1 MKLKNPF
8 SAFHPYPK
16 ISSSLNSVKS
26 LCSVEGTAI
35 DNILI
40 VVRTMQ
46 RVIFVRL
53 HVNVFLDLGH
63 LVPHHWCPHGGLSWT
78 TKDSY
83 QATDGHGPCPGPVAR
98 PGTRKKCTWVDGT
111 PRSRTTPRSPSWSRP
126 SLPPHYSIT
135 GTTTS
140 PRASF
145 ATTRHLAATVRSDR
159 RVAPRG
165 PSCNV

>member
-1 MKLKNPF
+1 MK
-8 SAFHPYPK
+8 SAK
-16 ISSSLNSVKS
+16 DLG
-26 LCSVEGTAI
+26 SVEGTAI

-63 LVPHHWCPHGGLSWT
+63 LVPHHWCPHGGLAWT

-83 QATDGHGPCPGPVAR
+83 PATDGHGPCPGPVAR

-111 PRSRTTPRSPSWSRP
+111 LAAALHHV
-126 SLPPHYSIT
+126 LPPGQGHPCPHYSIT